1 MASRQRKFLLKMVAL
16 DDWLGCDR
24 VGILNLIWVKELASL
39 DLEAHGNSCY
49 GVWSVSEIFV
59 L

>member
-1 MASRQRKFLLKMVAL
+1 MVAL
-16 DDWLGCDR
+16 DDWLGCYR
-24 VGILNLIWVKELASL
+24 VGILNLIWVKELAGL